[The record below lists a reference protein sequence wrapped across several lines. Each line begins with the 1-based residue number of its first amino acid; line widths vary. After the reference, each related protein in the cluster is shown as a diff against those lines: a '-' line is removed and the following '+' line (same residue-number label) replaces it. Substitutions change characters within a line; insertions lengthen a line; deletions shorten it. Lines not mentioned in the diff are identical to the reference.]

1 MQALFNRLPSRLFS
15 PLSGVNRDVYSNLLL
30 DLYPLF
36 FDQIHA
42 DVFPS
47 RDTVRYAIEEQF
59 ARLTLVWQEEA
70 DELGHLG
77 DEGPLAAS
85 IYRRLRDAGWFE
97 EEREGYRVHVTVP
110 PAVAMLWATLMEIA
124 RPDKVFYGG
133 MVLSIHNNLQQAIH
147 APRQQ
152 ALALRQAAS
161 EAKRFLQHLNGMI
174 YGLKGLLEQ
183 FRGLDDHRRV
193 LSGFFDEFVEH
204 FLVQDYKRLT
214 TRNNPFRFRQQI
226 LEGVCGL
233 AFDAPCQQA
242 LVKGYMEQS
251 GEADEEAARLAVGN
265 DIDRLQRIFEQL
277 DAHLRRIDRYRSKV
291 ESRVADT
298 VRYLDRTQPGMS
310 ARLAR
315 RYSALAD
322 KVATLDDNA
331 DIDWLPLNQASPA
344 SEYSLAEPRQLRAP
358 PPPEALRSRQPTAK
372 VKARQAALRAYLD
385 RRRIDFRR
393 IEAYLERQLA
403 QADSITGEAMSIGGV
418 EDFIA
423 FAHLRHLPYLP
434 GAGRLRRRYRIER
447 LEGDID
453 NHWSRSPAFIVHR
466 NGPTNGPGNPH
477 AT

>member
-15 PLSGVNRDVYSNLLL
+15 PLSGVNRDVYARLLL

-47 RDTVRYAIEEQF
+47 RDALRYEIEEQF

-70 DELGHLG
+70 EDAQQLG
-77 DEGPLAAS
+77 DEGPLAAT

-97 EEREGYRVHVTVP
+97 EERDGYRVYVTVP
-110 PAVAMLWATLMEIA
+110 PAVAMLWSTLMEIA

-133 MVLSIHNNLQQAIH
+133 MVLSIHNNLQQAML
-147 APRQQ
+147 APEQQ

-174 YGLKGLLEQ
+174 YGLKGMLQQ
-183 FRGLDDHRRV
+183 FRELDDHRQV
-193 LSGFFDEFVEH
+193 LRGFFENFVEH

-226 LEGVCGL
+226 LDGVREL
-233 AFDAPCQQA
+233 AFDLPRQQA

-251 GEADEEAARLAVGN
+251 GEADEDAARLAVDN
-265 DIDRLQRIFEQL
+265 DIDRLRRTFEQL
-277 DAHLRRIDRYRSKV
+277 DAHLQRINRYRARV

-298 VRYLDRTQPGMS
+298 VRYLDRSQPGMS
-310 ARLAR
+310 ARLAGI
-315 RYSALAD
+315 YQQLAAR
-322 KVATLDDNA
+322 VATLDDDA
-331 DIDWLPLNQASPA
+331 ELDWLPLRQPPPA
-344 SEYSLAEPRQLRAP
+344 SEYSLAEPRKLRTP
-358 PPPEALRSRQPTAK
+358 PPPEALRSRQPTAR
-372 VKARQAALRAYLD
+372 VKQRQAELRAYLD

-393 IEAYLERQLA
+393 IEAYLERQMA
-403 QADSITGEAMSIGGV
+403 QADSVPGQAMSINGV

-434 GAGRLRRRYRIER
+434 GAGRLRRHYRIER
-447 LEGDID
+447 LEGNID
-453 NHWSRSPAFIVHR
+453 NDWLRSPAFIVHR
-466 NGPTNGPGNPH
+466 KPTGSPH
-477 AT
+477 AA

>member
-15 PLSGVNRDVYSNLLL
+15 PLSGVNRDVYTNLLL

-36 FDQIHA
+36 FDRIHV

-47 RDTVRYAIEEQF
+47 RDTVRFEIEEQF
-59 ARLTLVWQEEA
+59 ARLTLVWQEESE
-70 DELGHLG
+70 DVGELGHLG
-77 DEGPLAAS
+77 DEGPLAAT

-97 EEREGYRVHVTVP
+97 EEREGYRVYVTVP

-133 MVLSIHNNLQQAIH
+133 MVLSIHNNLQQAIR
-147 APRQQ
+147 APEQQ

-193 LSGFFDEFVEH
+193 LSGFFDEFVQH

-226 LEGVCGL
+226 LDGVREL
-233 AFDAPCQQA
+233 AFDVPCQQA
-242 LVKGYMEQS
+242 LIKGYMEQS
-251 GEADEEAARLAVGN
+251 GEADEDAAKLAVDN
-265 DIDRLQRIFEQL
+265 DIDRLRRTFEQV
-277 DAHLRRIDRYRSKV
+277 DAHLRRINRYRSKV

-315 RYSALAD
+315 IYQQLAGR
-322 KVATLDDNA
+322 VAVLDDDA
-331 DIDWLPLNQASPA
+331 ELDWLPLRQPPPA
-344 SEYSLAEPRQLRAP
+344 SEYSLAEPRERRTP
-358 PPPEALRSRQPTAK
+358 PPPEALRSRQPTTK
-372 VKARQAALRAYLD
+372 VKARQARLRAYLD

-393 IEAYLERQLA
+393 IEAYLERQMA
-403 QADSITGEAMSIGGV
+403 QADSVSGQAMAINGV

-434 GAGRLRRRYRIER
+434 GAGRLRRRYRVER
-447 LEGDID
+447 LDGNID
-453 NHWSRSPAFIVHR
+453 NDWLRSPAFIVHR
-466 NGPTNGPGNPH
+466 K
-477 AT
+477 